1 MEMNSAELLKRL
13 GEGESIASLCATA
26 GFTRVQFDNWWRAQ
40 SRSRV
45 PDPEGRLTEGVS
57 AETRVARNRWG
68 IPHVQAQNDEDLFFA
83 FGYAMAQDRLFQLD
97 YLRRK
102 GHGRLAEILGPDG
115 LALDTV
121 ARTVG
126 LNRFAGREW
135 KETPAETRALL
146 QRFSDG
152 VNALMSMS
160 HDNLP
165 IEFSLLDYEPEP
177 WSPVDCLAIAAEFRY
192 YLTVRFPVIVGPELA
207 QRALNNEGLY
217 RAFLRGEADE
227 ESIIP
232 AGAYPASAHGT
243 VPVGASV
250 GDPHEGEGSNN
261 WVVSG
266 ARTKSG
272 LPMVASDPHI
282 AFAAVSCWYEVQLT
296 GGSFDVVGMA
306 YAGMPA
312 VMFGRNR
319 RVAWGITNNIC
330 SQRDLYQERADAQ
343 HPGCFLFDGAW
354 EAEKRIVE
362 TIEVRGGRP
371 IEKTVRFSRNGPIV
385 DEILPAEAAGTGPVS
400 LRWLGQT
407 YCGWLPS
414 LLGIDR
420 AGSVAE
426 FREATRTWRVPTW
439 SLVVADVEGEI
450 GYQAVG
456 GIPVRSEWKRGY
468 RPGWDPAHEWQ
479 GLIPFEQMPRLEDP
493 ARGWIAT
500 ANNRVAADDFP
511 YPLSGTWATGHRAR
525 RIRQMIEARGSF
537 DRDAFAEMQRDTR
550 TLRADEAL
558 PALLPLLANSGDPRL
573 QDAGRWL
580 EGWDHNMAPDSV
592 AASIFEV
599 FFHCWSHRVAAERF
613 EGELAAALA
622 GSCGGLAASLLHD
635 DEAGWFGDAERETA
649 ILDALRA
656 ALADLED
663 RLGKDK
669 SAWMWGALHK
679 VQLRHVLS
687 GRGDLGE
694 LLDRG
699 GLPVG
704 GSGVTVCNT
713 GFDPNWGALM
723 GANYRLISDMGE
735 NGMWAVESQGQSG
748 LPGSD
753 HYCDQLT
760 EWLEGRYHFL
770 AFDTGRESDGDAR
783 VLTIEPAGQTSDYTG
798 SIAR

>member
-1 MEMNSAELLKRL
+1 MDINSSELLKRL
-13 GEGESIASLCATA
+13 GGGESIASLCATS
-26 GFTRVQFDNWWRAQ
+26 GITRAQFDDWWRAE
-40 SRSRV
+40 SRRRV
-45 PDPEGRLTEGVS
+45 PDSEGRVAAGVS
-57 AETRVARNRWG
+57 GETRIVRNRWG
-68 IPHVQAQNDEDLFFA
+68 IPRILAENDDDLFFA
-83 FGYAMAQDRLFQLD
+83 FGYAMAEDRLFQLD

-115 LALDTV
+115 LGLDTV

-126 LNRFAGREW
+126 LNRVARSEW
-135 KETPAETRALL
+135 EATPDETGTLL
-146 QRFSDG
+146 QRFSEG
-152 VNALMSMS
+152 VNALIDRT

-165 IEFSLLDYEPEP
+165 IEFALLDYEPEP

-207 QRALNNEGLY
+207 RRALNDDALY
-217 RAFLRGEADE
+217 RAFLTGEADE

-232 AGAYPASAHGT
+232 AGAYPAGALGT

-296 GGSFDVVGMA
+296 GGSFDVAGMA
-306 YAGMPA
+306 YTGMPA

-330 SQRDLYQERADAQ
+330 SQRDLYQERTDAQ
-343 HPGCFLFDGAW
+343 HPGCFLYDGKW
-354 EAEKRIVE
+354 EAERKVVE

-371 IEKTVRFSRNGPIV
+371 IEKTIRFSRNGPIV

-400 LRWLGQT
+400 LRWLGHT

-426 FREATRTWRVPTW
+426 FREATRSWRVPTW
-439 SLVVADVEGEI
+439 SLVVADVEGSI
-450 GYQAVG
+450 GYQSVG
-456 GIPVRSEWKRGY
+456 GIPVRKVWQRGY
-468 RPGWDPAHEWQ
+468 RPGWDPAHGWQ

-493 ARGWIAT
+493 ERGWIAT
-500 ANNRVAADDFP
+500 ANNRVAPDSFP

-550 TLRADEAL
+550 TLRADEAM
-558 PALLPLLANSGDPRL
+558 PALLPLLGNSGDPILRE
-573 QDAGRWL
+573 AGQCL
-580 EGWDHNMAPDSV
+580 GGWDHNMAPDSV

-599 FFHCWSHRVAAERF
+599 FFHRWSRRVAEERF
-613 EGELAAALA
+613 DGELAAALA
-622 GSCGGLAASLLHD
+622 GSCGGLAAALLHGD
-635 DEAGWFGDAERETA
+635 AAGWFGEADREA
-649 ILDALRA
+649 AVLDALRA

-663 RLGKDK
+663 RLGKEM
-669 SAWMWGALHK
+669 SGWQWGELHK

-723 GANYRLISDMGE
+723 GANYRLISDLGE

-748 LPGSD
+748 HPGSD

-770 AFDTGRESDGDAR
+770 AFGDDYAADG
-783 VLTIEPAGQTSDYTG
+783 PATHFANQP
-798 SIAR
+798 AA